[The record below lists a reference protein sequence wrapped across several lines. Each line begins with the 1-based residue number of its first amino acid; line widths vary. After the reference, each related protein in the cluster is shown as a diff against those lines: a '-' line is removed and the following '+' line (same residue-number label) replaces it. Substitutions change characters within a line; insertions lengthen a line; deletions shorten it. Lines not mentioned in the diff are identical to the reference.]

1 MLSNVRMRSCRGASQ
16 GPWALLHSLFC
27 EVTPPHSPASASV
40 VPRTGDMEVLDDLA
54 GEAADCAQKNP
65 WLTYGYPMHR
75 MREWGSHHKLF
86 DLLDERSLAPS
97 EVRDFLMLLLGG
109 AELPQPE
116 LELSAFVAEVARR
129 QKDLEQP
136 YNPLRKRRTLWVD
149 EKRLKYAVNTRVRGC
164 AIS

>member
-1 MLSNVRMRSCRGASQ
+1 
-16 GPWALLHSLFC
+16 
-27 EVTPPHSPASASV
+27 
-40 VPRTGDMEVLDDLA
+40 MEVLDDLA